1 MGDER
6 SGIPE
11 KHTKVVG
18 YKVVEA
24 TVPEHHR

>member
-6 SGIPE
+6 SGLLG
-11 KHTKVVG
+11 KYKKVVG

-24 TVPEHHR
+24 TVPEPHR